1 MFHRHVTSLMSKFC
15 HLTSQF
21 QTKKRQKPCSA
32 GISFRSAWEP
42 SWFVTGDWQ
51 ATQPAAVIQKGLSPK
66 SWLEFLSRFW
76 PLVCGLGLA
85 LFVGRFWQSIIFLH
99 SSFQTGK
106 IFLNSDWQVID
117 YVSCLIQVPN
127 FTVVNVMCASF
138 SIFLGQVQEIM
149 MVADEPERTSVRA
162 TPDVSKSYGVFAQQL
177 LEILPRP
184 TRPKDSIPTL
194 WCHVWQRL
202 GCRLRGLG
210 AQKRHVGKVG
220 KRIFGMSKSGSHFY
234 QLSFWLSIVCF
245 TCK

>member
-21 QTKKRQKPCSA
+21 QTKKRQKPWLYA

-42 SWFVTGDWQ
+42 SWCVTGDWQ

-106 IFLNSDWQVID
+106 IFWIQIGRSLTMFLVWFKCQTSLWLMSCVQVF
-117 YVSCLIQVPN
+117 Q
-127 FTVVNVMCASF
+127 F
-138 SIFLGQVQEIM
+138 SWVKFRKSWWLRMNQKELVCVQH
-149 MVADEPERTSVRA
+149 RYLSV
-162 TPDVSKSYGVFAQQL
+162 
-177 LEILPRP
+177 
-184 TRPKDSIPTL
+184 
-194 WCHVWQRL
+194 
-202 GCRLRGLG
+202 
-210 AQKRHVGKVG
+210 
-220 KRIFGMSKSGSHFY
+220 
-234 QLSFWLSIVCF
+234 
-245 TCK
+245 